1 MTNQKTSK
9 MNNKVIEFKVSD
21 LEIHPKISPTIKEKN
36 LSLLNYTMKKYGQQ
50 QPISVVIRDDK
61 KYVVDGTSRKI
72 VSDYLGLEFLDSVVL
87 DITEEEILESRIRIN
102 QKVKTSMIEKCLEI
116 ENFLGILGKSQ
127 GKKREM
133 LGFQDQDSDE
143 EFGLAGKDRFQIACI
158 VLDLEFKPSTLR
170 KLMHVF
176 WQEYYSEQ
184 NTGTLKLLDE
194 GKISIA
200 KAYDLLKV
208 KELKSEK
215 SENLK
220 RLDFESKSSNVSYQ
234 LYNTSSMNMEKV
246 EDNSIRLF
254 LDSHPYFQLRQYRNQ
269 DDLCHGQEATVKE
282 YVSNFV
288 KFCQEKRRKLVPG
301 GVMVTVLGETYLNGY
316 QGVCSKVEVALEE
329 DGWELI
335 DVNIWEK
342 SNQKYTPHPM
352 RFVNGYE
359 RIIVA
364 RKPGGE
370 THFQEVMKESSAK
383 DYKAKK
389 TSSGGYYMT
398 SPEACMTNVFR
409 TSVHQTS
416 ELRVV
421 DNDFQH
427 DAPCPEEIY
436 EYFIKAYSKP
446 GDTICDGFVG
456 SGTIGV
462 GLSMGRN
469 VIGFDV
475 DPVSIK
481 FVKKRFDKVL
491 EEKDTT
497 SVLRIAA

>member
-1 MTNQKTSK
+1 MKNQVVK
-9 MNNKVIEFKVSD
+9 FKVSD
-21 LEIHPKISPTIKEKN
+21 LEIHPKISPIIKEKN

-50 QPISVVIRDDK
+50 QPLSVVIIDDK

-72 VSDYLGLEFLDSVVL
+72 VSDYLGLELLDCVVL
-87 DITEEEILESRIRIN
+87 DITEEEILEYRIRIN
-102 QKVKTSMIEKCLEI
+102 QKIKTSMIEKCLEI

-158 VLDLEFKPSTLR
+158 VLNLEFKPSTLR

-215 SENLK
+215 IENLK

-234 LYNTSSMNMEKV
+234 LYNASSMNMEKV

-254 LDSHPYFQLRQYRNQ
+254 LDSHPYFHLRKYRNQ
-269 DDLCHGQEATVKE
+269 DDFCHGQEATVKE

-288 KFCQEKRRKLVPG
+288 EFCREKKRKLVPG
-301 GVMVTVLGETYLNGY
+301 GVMVTILGETYRNGY

-342 SNQKYTPHPM
+342 FNQKYTPHPL

-370 THFQEVMKESSAK
+370 THFQEVMRKSTTEGF
-383 DYKAKK
+383 KATK
-389 TSSGGYYMT
+389 TSSGTFYMAG
-398 SPEACMTNVFR
+398 PESCISNVFR

-416 ELRVV
+416 ELKVV
-421 DNDFQH
+421 DTDFQH
-427 DAPCPEEIY
+427 DAPCPEKIY

-456 SGTIGV
+456 SGTIGI

>member
-1 MTNQKTSK
+1 M
-9 MNNKVIEFKVSD
+9 
-21 LEIHPKISPTIKEKN
+21 
-36 LSLLNYTMKKYGQQ
+36 
-50 QPISVVIRDDK
+50 
-61 KYVVDGTSRKI
+61 
-72 VSDYLGLEFLDSVVL
+72 
-87 DITEEEILESRIRIN
+87 
-102 QKVKTSMIEKCLEI
+102 
-116 ENFLGILGKSQ
+116 
-127 GKKREM
+127 
-133 LGFQDQDSDE
+133 
-143 EFGLAGKDRFQIACI
+143 
-158 VLDLEFKPSTLR
+158 
-170 KLMHVF
+170 
-176 WQEYYSEQ
+176 
-184 NTGTLKLLDE
+184 DE

-288 KFCQEKRRKLVPG
+288 KFCQEKRRKLFPG
-301 GVMVTVLGETYLNGY
+301 GVMVTILGETYRNGY
-316 QGVCSKVEVALEE
+316 QGVCSKIEVALEE

-335 DVNIWEK
+335 DVNVWEK
-342 SNQKYTPHPM
+342 LNQKYTPHPM

-370 THFQEVMKESSAK
+370 THFEEVTRESSTK
-383 DYKAKK
+383 DYKVKK
-389 TSSGGYYMT
+389 SNGGTYYMT
-398 SPEACMTNVFR
+398 GPKTCITNVFT
-409 TSVHQTS
+409 TSTYQNS
-416 ELRVV
+416 ELKVV
-421 DNDFQH
+421 DNDFTH

-436 EYFIKAYSKP
+436 EYFIKSYSKK
-446 GDTICDGFVG
+446 GDIICDGFVG

-491 EEKDTT
+491 EEKNTT